1 MKDDSI
7 QKQATDTSLQCS
19 GSVLAQEYGYLDHKH
34 DMGYEPRPRGFEE
47 AYRCGWDEW
56 SKLPARKR
64 NFVTSYA
71 DSANWG
77 WH

>member
-1 MKDDSI
+1 MKTTEEKRTLS
-7 QKQATDTSLQCS
+7 AYPQCS

-34 DMGYEPRPRGFEE
+34 DMGYEPRPRGFED
-47 AYRCGWDEW
+47 AYKCGWEEW
-56 SKLPARKR
+56 SKLIAQKC
-64 NFVTSYA
+64 NFATSYA